1 LRPPVRPG
9 SEGVPR
15 QFYRFDLRPLR
26 KSASLQ
32 LTTKNAPSTVIALFS
47 VF

>member
-1 LRPPVRPG
+1 MIPAAR
-9 SEGVPR
+9 
-15 QFYRFDLRPLR
+15 FYRFDLRPLR

-32 LTTKNAPSTVIALFS
+32 LTAKNPPFTVIALFL